1 MVVLS
6 LTLLTS
12 GCESTKIIVL
22 YPQLSFPIYLEPRTE
37 YLEESDE
44 VVMSLNHYEEIMQ
57 YKLKVDKTKE
67 IYEQTVELY
76 KELEKQLRE

>member
-1 MVVLS
+1 
-6 LTLLTS
+6 
-12 GCESTKIIVL
+12 
-22 YPQLSFPIYLEPRTE
+22 
-37 YLEESDE
+37 
-44 VVMSLNHYEEIMQ
+44 MSLNHYEEIMQ